1 MKRAEKFSYEHV
13 FAKDKYKLIVLD
25 MDGTLYYQ
33 RGMQILMCLEMGA
46 FAVMHPFSLWKL
58 KTISVFRKIRES
70 REFATESAYKEQ
82 GDVLVVPNL
91 LKRQYELT
99 AGVVGRSE
107 ELVQRIIEEW
117 MFIRPLKYLR
127 YTADV
132 NLLAWVKKWRG
143 TGKKVVVYSD
153 YPVKEKCEVL
163 KLEADAMF
171 SSDEMSIGQM
181 KPSVKALEV
190 ISYEFGVRPEDI
202 LVVGDRM
209 SKDGKMAETF
219 GCEYVILKKWKVFRK
234 KRYGFHI
241 F

>member
-1 MKRAEKFSYEHV
+1 MIMKRKTSYEEV
-13 FAKDKYKLIVLD
+13 FAQDKYKIIVLD

-58 KTISVFRKIRES
+58 RTISVFRKIRES
-70 REFATESAYKEQ
+70 REFATEGTGTEQ
-82 GDVLVVPNL
+82 ENVATARNL
-91 LKRQYELT
+91 LKRQYEMT
-99 AGVVGRSE
+99 AEIVGRSE
-107 ELVQRIIEEW
+107 EAVQGIIEEW
-117 MFIRPLKYLR
+117 MFNRPLKYLR

-132 NLLAWVKKWRG
+132 NLLAWVRKWKSA
-143 TGKKVVVYSD
+143 GKKVVVYSD
-153 YPVKEKCEVL
+153 YPVKEKCEML
-163 KLEADAMF
+163 KVEADAMF
-171 SSDEMSIGQM
+171 SSDEMIIGQM
-181 KPSVKALEV
+181 KPSVKALE
-190 ISYEFGVRPEDI
+190 IICSEFGVRPEDI

-234 KRYGFHI
+234 KRYGFHS

>member
-1 MKRAEKFSYEHV
+1 MIMKKRISYDEVFS
-13 FAKDKYKLIVLD
+13 KDIYKLIVLD

-70 REFATESAYKEQ
+70 WEFTTESDGTEL
-82 GDVLVVPNL
+82 GERSL
-91 LKRQYELT
+91 LERQYELT
-99 AGVVGRSE
+99 AGEIDRSE
-107 ELVQRIIEEW
+107 EDVQRIIEEW
-117 MFIRPLKYLR
+117 MFERPLKYLC
-127 YTADV
+127 YTADTK
-132 NLLAWVKKWRG
+132 LLAWVGKWKRA
-143 TGKKVVVYSD
+143 GKKVVVYSD
-153 YPVKEKCEVL
+153 YPVRRKCEIL
-163 KLEADAMF
+163 KVEADALF
-171 SSDEMSIGQM
+171 SSDEMNIGEM

-190 ISYEFGVRPEDI
+190 ICGEFGIEPNDI

-219 GCEYVILKKWKVFRK
+219 GCEYVILKKWKVFRT
-234 KRYGFHI
+234 KRYGFHS